1 MQLILHINYIC
12 PPFIA
17 GMKITIQ
24 KYILTALTVVL
35 VTQSSQAQDADDQ
48 LERIG
53 LNTITTAVPFLL
65 ITPDSRSGAMGDVGV
80 ATTPDPISSYWNNS
94 KAAFAEKD
102 IGLAFSYVPW
112 LRSIVP
118 DINLVYLSGY
128 KKVSEKGAL
137 TAGMRYFSLG
147 EINFTDESGNAI
159 QTVEPKEFAF
169 DMGYAHKLSEKF
181 SGGFN
186 LRYVNSNLTGGV
198 SVGSVE
204 SKPARAIAADINGYY
219 QSDLTLGDYDAQY
232 TFGFNI
238 QNIGNRVSYSESA
251 ELDFIPIN
259 LKLGNGLKLNFDEF
273 NELGIYVDINKL
285 LVPTPPVFLKDTA
298 GNLIFDANGDPEI
311 DKGKNPD
318 VAVGTGMIQ
327 SFYDSPGGFSEE
339 FQEINWSV
347 GFEYWYDQQFAL
359 RLGYFYENPNKG
371 NRQYLTM
378 GIGIKYQI
386 FNLDFS
392 YLVPVDQRNPLE
404 NTLRFTLAFDL
415 VSAKEKKAGKK
426 N

>member
-1 MQLILHINYIC
+1 MKLSSKKYIALILISSL
-12 PPFIA
+12 FIQ
-17 GMKITIQ
+17 G
-24 KYILTALTVVL
+24 
-35 VTQSSQAQDADDQ
+35 SFAQDADDQ

-102 IGLAFSYVPW
+102 LGLAFSYVPW

-128 KKVSEKGAL
+128 KKISDKGAI
-137 TAGMRYFSLG
+137 TASMRYFSLG
-147 EINFTDESGNAI
+147 KINFTDISGNAI

-169 DMGYAHKLSEKF
+169 DVGYGYKLGNKF
-181 SGGFN
+181 SGGVN
-186 LRYVNSNLTGGV
+186 LRYLNSNLTGGV

-204 SKPARAIAADINGYY
+204 SKPARAIAADVSGYY
-219 QSDLTLGDYDAQY
+219 ATDVEVSERDALY

-259 LKLGNGLKLNFDEF
+259 LKLGTGLKISFDEF
-273 NELGIYVDINKL
+273 NELGMYVDVNKL
-285 LVPTPPVFLKDTA
+285 LVPTPPVYLEDSITGA
-298 GNLIFDANGDPEI
+298 YIYDANGNPEI
-311 DKGKNPD
+311 AEGKNPD
-318 VAVGTGMIQ
+318 VAVGSGMIQ
-327 SFYDSPGGFSEE
+327 SFYDAPGGFSEE
-339 FQEINWSV
+339 FSEINWSL
-347 GFEYWYDQQFAL
+347 GFEYWYDKQFAL

-415 VSAKEKKAGKK
+415 VSTKEKKEAKTK
-426 N
+426 

>member
-1 MQLILHINYIC
+1 
-12 PPFIA
+12 
-17 GMKITIQ
+17 MKYSI
-24 KYILTALTVVL
+24 KKHLVSALL
-35 VTQSSQAQDADDQ
+35 AAIFMSNSFAQDANDQ

-80 ATTPDPISSYWNNS
+80 ATTPDPISSYWNTS

-102 IGLAFSYVPW
+102 LGLAFSYVPW

-128 KKVSEKGAL
+128 KKVSEKGAF
-137 TAGMRYFSLG
+137 TASMRYFSLG
-147 EINFTDESGNAI
+147 VINFTDESGNLI
-159 QTVEPKEFAF
+159 QPVEPKEYAF
-169 DMGYAHKLSEKF
+169 DVGYAHKLSDKF
-181 SGGFN
+181 SGGFA
-186 LRYVNSNLTGGV
+186 LRYVNSDLTGGV

-219 QSDLTLGDYDAQY
+219 QTDVTLGKYDGQY
-232 TFGFNI
+232 TFGFNV

-259 LKLGNGLKLNFDEF
+259 LKIGNGLKLKFDEF
-273 NELGIYVDINKL
+273 NELGMYVDINKL
-285 LVPTPPVFLKDTA
+285 LVPTPPVFKKDSA
-298 GNLIFDANGDPEI
+298 DNLIYDANGNPEI
-311 DKGKNPD
+311 EKGENPD

-339 FQEINWSV
+339 LQEINWSI
-347 GFEYWYDQQFAL
+347 GMEYWYDQQFAL

-415 VSAKEKKAGKK
+415 VSAKEKKDRKTK
-426 N
+426 

>member
-1 MQLILHINYIC
+1 
-12 PPFIA
+12 
-17 GMKITIQ
+17 MKLSSQ
-24 KYILTALTVVL
+24 KYIALAL
-35 VTQSSQAQDADDQ
+35 ISSLFIQGSFAQDADDQ

-94 KAAFAEKD
+94 KAAFADKNL
-102 IGLAFSYVPW
+102 GLAFSYVPW

-128 KKVSEKGAL
+128 KKVSDKGAI
-137 TAGMRYFSLG
+137 TASMRYFSLG
-147 EINFTDESGNAI
+147 KINFTDISGNAI

-169 DMGYAHKLSEKF
+169 DVGYGYKLGNKF
-181 SGGFN
+181 SGGVN
-186 LRYVNSNLTGGV
+186 LRYINSNLTGGV

-204 SKPARAIAADINGYY
+204 SKPARAIAADVSGYY
-219 QSDLTLGDYDAQY
+219 ENEIEVSEKDALY

-259 LKLGNGLKLNFDEF
+259 LKLGTGLKLSFDEF
-273 NELGIYVDINKL
+273 NELGMYVDVNKL
-285 LVPTPPVFLKDTA
+285 LVPTPPQYKKDA
-298 GNLIFDANGDPEI
+298 SGSLIYDANGDPEI
-311 DKGKNPD
+311 AEGMNPN
-318 VAVGTGMIQ
+318 VAVGSGMIQ
-327 SFYDSPGGFSEE
+327 SFYDAPGGGNEE
-339 FQEINWSV
+339 FSEINWSL
-347 GFEYWYDQQFAL
+347 GFEYWYDKQFAI
-359 RLGYFYENPNKG
+359 RAGYFYENPNKG

-415 VSAKEKKAGKK
+415 VSAKEKEKTK
-426 N
+426 

>member
-1 MQLILHINYIC
+1 MRTSLKKQLL
-12 PPFIA
+12 IA
-17 GMKITIQ
+17 LSGCM
-24 KYILTALTVVL
+24 LT
-35 VTQSSQAQDADDQ
+35 SFSFAQDADEQ

-80 ATTPDPISSYWNNS
+80 ASTPDPISSYWNNS
-94 KAAFAEKD
+94 KAAFAD
-102 IGLAFSYVPW
+102 RDLGLAFSYVPW
-112 LRSIVP
+112 LRAIVP

-128 KKVSEKGAL
+128 KKLGEKGAL
-137 TAGMRYFSLG
+137 TASMKYFSLG
-147 EINFTDESGNAI
+147 KIDFTDENGSPI
-159 QTVEPKEFAF
+159 TQVEPKEFAF
-169 DMGYAHKLSEKF
+169 DVGYAHKLGNKF

-186 LRYVNSNLTGGV
+186 LRYVHSNLTGSV
-198 SVGSVE
+198 SVGSAE
-204 SKPARAIAADINGYY
+204 TKIARAIAADLNGYY
-219 QSDLTLGDYDAQY
+219 RSEFTIGKYDALY

-238 QNIGNRVSYSESA
+238 QNIGNKVRFSESA
-251 ELDFIPIN
+251 PLDFIPIN
-259 LKLGNGLKLNFDEF
+259 LKLGNGIKMNFDEF
-273 NELGIYVDINKL
+273 NELALYVDINKL
-285 LVPTPPVFLKDTA
+285 LVPTPPVYARDSE
-298 GNLIFDANGDPEI
+298 GNLIYDANGDPEI
-311 DKGKNPD
+311 EKGKNPD

-327 SFYDSPGGFSEE
+327 SFYDAPGGGLEE
-339 FQEINWSV
+339 FHEINWSV
-347 GFEYWYDQQFAL
+347 GMEYWYDQQFAV

-415 VSAKEKKAGKK
+415 LSSKEKQKAKD

>member
-1 MQLILHINYIC
+1 
-12 PPFIA
+12 
-17 GMKITIQ
+17 MKLSSQ
-24 KYILTALTVVL
+24 KYIALAL
-35 VTQSSQAQDADDQ
+35 ISSLFIQGSFAQDADDQ

-94 KAAFAEKD
+94 KAAFADKNL
-102 IGLAFSYVPW
+102 GLAFSYVPW

-128 KKVSEKGAL
+128 KKLNDKGAI
-137 TAGMRYFSLG
+137 TASMRYFSLG
-147 EINFTDESGNAI
+147 KINFTDISGNAI

-169 DMGYAHKLSEKF
+169 DVGYGYKLGNKF
-181 SGGFN
+181 SGGVN
-186 LRYVNSNLTGGV
+186 LRYINSNLTGGV

-204 SKPARAIAADINGYY
+204 SKPARAIAADVSGYY
-219 QSDLTLGDYDAQY
+219 ENEIEVSEKDALY

-259 LKLGNGLKLNFDEF
+259 LKLGTGLKLSFDEF
-273 NELGIYVDINKL
+273 NELGMYVDVNKL
-285 LVPTPPVFLKDTA
+285 LVPTPPQYKKDA
-298 GNLIFDANGDPEI
+298 SGSLIYDANGDPEI
-311 DKGKNPD
+311 AEGMNPN
-318 VAVGTGMIQ
+318 VAVGSGMIQ
-327 SFYDSPGGFSEE
+327 SFYDAPGGGSEE
-339 FQEINWSV
+339 FSEINWSL
-347 GFEYWYDQQFAL
+347 GFEYWYDKQFAI
-359 RLGYFYENPNKG
+359 RAGYFYENPNKG

-415 VSAKEKKAGKK
+415 VSAKEKEKTK
-426 N
+426 

>member
-1 MQLILHINYIC
+1 MKHNNYIC
-12 PPFIA
+12 TRFIKR
-17 GMKITIQ
+17 MKLSSIKYLVVAFITLLSINNT
-24 KYILTALTVVL
+24 K
-35 VTQSSQAQDADDQ
+35 AQDADDQ

-94 KAAFAEKD
+94 KAAFAD
-102 IGLAFSYVPW
+102 RDLGLAFSYVPW

-128 KKVSEKGAL
+128 KKLNDKGAL
-137 TAGMRYFSLG
+137 TASMRYFSLG
-147 EINFTDESGNAI
+147 QINFTDESGNPI

-169 DMGYAHKLSEKF
+169 DLGYAHKLSEKF
-181 SGGFN
+181 SGGFS
-186 LRYVNSNLTGGV
+186 LRYINSNLTGGV

-219 QSDLTLGDYDAQY
+219 RTELKLGKYDALY
-232 TFGFNI
+232 TFGFNV

-273 NELGIYVDINKL
+273 NELGIYLDINKL
-285 LVPTPPVFLKDTA
+285 LVPTPPVYLKDSL
-298 GNLIFDANGDPEI
+298 GNLIYDANGDAEI

-347 GFEYWYDQQFAL
+347 GMEYWYDQQFAL

-415 VSAKEKKAGKK
+415 MSAKEKKAAKTK
-426 N
+426 D

>member
-1 MQLILHINYIC
+1 
-12 PPFIA
+12 
-17 GMKITIQ
+17 MKLSSQ
-24 KYILTALTVVL
+24 KYIALAL
-35 VTQSSQAQDADDQ
+35 ISSLFIQGSFAQDADDQ

-94 KAAFAEKD
+94 KAAFADKNL
-102 IGLAFSYVPW
+102 GLAFSYVPW

-128 KKVSEKGAL
+128 KKVSDKGAI
-137 TAGMRYFSLG
+137 TASMRYFSLG
-147 EINFTDESGNAI
+147 KINFTDISGNAI

-169 DMGYAHKLSEKF
+169 DVGYGYKLGNKF
-181 SGGFN
+181 SGGVN
-186 LRYVNSNLTGGV
+186 LRYINSNLTGGV

-204 SKPARAIAADINGYY
+204 SKPARAIAADVSGYY
-219 QSDLTLGDYDAQY
+219 ENEIEVSEKDALY

-259 LKLGNGLKLNFDEF
+259 LKLGTGLKLSFDEF
-273 NELGIYVDINKL
+273 NELGMYVDVNKL
-285 LVPTPPVFLKDTA
+285 LVPTPPQYKKDA
-298 GNLIFDANGDPEI
+298 SGSLIYDANGDPEI
-311 DKGKNPD
+311 AEGMNPN
-318 VAVGTGMIQ
+318 VAVGSGMIQ
-327 SFYDSPGGFSEE
+327 SFYDAPGGGSEE
-339 FQEINWSV
+339 FSEINWSL
-347 GFEYWYDQQFAL
+347 GFEYWYDKQFAI
-359 RLGYFYENPNKG
+359 RAGYFYENPNKG

-415 VSAKEKKAGKK
+415 VSAKEKEKTK
-426 N
+426 

>member
-1 MQLILHINYIC
+1 MRTSLKKQLL
-12 PPFIA
+12 IA
-17 GMKITIQ
+17 LSGCM
-24 KYILTALTVVL
+24 LT
-35 VTQSSQAQDADDQ
+35 SFSFAQDADEQ

-80 ATTPDPISSYWNNS
+80 ASTPDPISSYWNNS
-94 KAAFAEKD
+94 KAAFAD
-102 IGLAFSYVPW
+102 RDLGLAFSYVPW
-112 LRSIVP
+112 LRAIVP

-128 KKVSEKGAL
+128 KKLGEKGAL
-137 TAGMRYFSLG
+137 TASMKYFSLG
-147 EINFTDESGNAI
+147 KIDFTDENGSPI
-159 QTVEPKEFAF
+159 TQVEPKEFAF
-169 DMGYAHKLSEKF
+169 DVGYAHKLGNKF

-186 LRYVNSNLTGGV
+186 LRYVHSNLTGNV
-198 SVGSVE
+198 SVGSAE
-204 SKPARAIAADINGYY
+204 TKIARAIAADLNGYY
-219 QSDLTLGDYDAQY
+219 RSEFTIGKYDALY

-238 QNIGNRVSYSESA
+238 QNIGNKVRFSESA
-251 ELDFIPIN
+251 PLDFIPIN
-259 LKLGNGLKLNFDEF
+259 LKLGNGIKMNFDEF
-273 NELGIYVDINKL
+273 NELALYVDINKL
-285 LVPTPPVFLKDTA
+285 LVPTPPVYARDSE
-298 GNLIFDANGDPEI
+298 GNLIYDANGDPEI
-311 DKGKNPD
+311 EKGKNPD

-327 SFYDSPGGFSEE
+327 SFYDAPGGGLEE
-339 FQEINWSV
+339 FHEINWSV
-347 GFEYWYDQQFAL
+347 GMEYWYDQQFAV

-415 VSAKEKKAGKK
+415 LSSKEKQKAKD

>member
-1 MQLILHINYIC
+1 
-12 PPFIA
+12 
-17 GMKITIQ
+17 MKLSVK
-24 KYILTALTVVL
+24 KYLLSALLAVIFMNN
-35 VTQSSQAQDADDQ
+35 SFAQDADDQ

-80 ATTPDPISSYWNNS
+80 ATTPDPISSYWNTS
-94 KAAFAEKD
+94 KTAFAEKD

-128 KKVSEKGAL
+128 KKVSEKGAV
-137 TAGMRYFSLG
+137 TASMRYFSLG
-147 EINFTDESGNAI
+147 VINFTDESGNSI
-159 QTVEPKEFAF
+159 QNVEPKEYGF
-169 DMGYAHKLSEKF
+169 DIGYAHKLSSKF
-181 SGGFN
+181 SGGFS
-186 LRYVNSNLTGGV
+186 LRYVNSDLTQGA
-198 SVGSVE
+198 STSSVE

-219 QSDLTLGDYDAQY
+219 QSDVALGKYNGQY
-232 TFGFNI
+232 TFGFNV

-251 ELDFIPIN
+251 DLDFIPIN
-259 LKLGNGLKLNFDEF
+259 LKLGNGLKLKFDEF
-273 NELGIYVDINKL
+273 NELGIYLDINKL
-285 LVPTPPVFLKDTA
+285 LVPTPPLYLKDST
-298 GNLIFDANGDPEI
+298 GSLTFNANGDPEI
-311 DKGKNPD
+311 DKGKNPN

-347 GFEYWYDQQFAL
+347 GMEYWYDKQFAI

-415 VSAKEKKAGKK
+415 VSAKEKKEGKTK
-426 N
+426 